1 MLARVSLAALA
12 LVPLHL
18 AVQGALPQSL
28 ATWRAF
34 AVMAFLNNVIPF
46 SLIVTGQ
53 SLITAGLASIINATT
68 PLFTFAV
75 MAAAGQERVLGHKIA
90 GLVLGLAGVAILRGG
105 DLLARDQQ
113 LVGILLCL
121 GAAFSYGLAGFWAK
135 RRLTGVP
142 ALTSATC
149 QLLCSSLMMLPLAAG
164 FGNIASLAT
173 ASGRAWLS
181 LLAFAL
187 LSTALAYV
195 VFFKI
200 VTRSGPFAV
209 MLVTMLIPVSAI
221 AMGAAFLGEPV
232 ATREI
237 AGAIVISLALLLIDG
252 RVLGRLGRSRPA

>member
-1 MLARVSLAALA
+1 MLTIRANTRHQILTEDAKPVQKRNPNVPVDLAAIVHRCLEKDPDERYPSMEGLEA
-12 LVPLHL
+12 DL
-18 AVQGALPQSL
+18 
-28 ATWRAF
+28 RAF
-34 AVMAFLNNVIPF
+34 LDGKPVRVEGVVRVN
-46 SLIVTGQ
+46 T
-53 SLITAGLASIINATT
+53 
-68 PLFTFAV
+68 
-75 MAAAGQERVLGHKIA
+75 ERH
-90 GLVLGLAGVAILRGG
+90 
-105 DLLARDQQ
+105 ARDQQ

-121 GAAFSYGLAGFWAK
+121 GAAFSYGLDGFWAK

-164 FGNIASLAT
+164 LGNIASLAT

-187 LSTALAYV
+187 LSTALAYI

-221 AMGAAFLGEPV
+221 AMGAAFLGEPI
-232 ATREI
+232 AAREI

>member
-1 MLARVSLAALA
+1 MTAPSAIDPRDWALLLFLSVLWGGSYLFVGIAVRELDPLVIVLVRVSIAALA
-12 LVPLHL
+12 LIPIHL
-18 AVQGALPQSL
+18 SVQGPLPQSL

-75 MAAAGQERVLGHKIA
+75 MAAAGQERVLGHKVA
-90 GLVLGLAGVAILRGG
+90 GLFLGLAGVVILRGG

-113 LVGILLCL
+113 LAGILFCL

-149 QLLCSSLMMLPLAAG
+149 QLLCSSLMMAPLAAG
-164 FGNIASLAT
+164 FGNVTGLEI
-173 ASGRAWLS
+173 GRAH
-181 LLAFAL
+181 
-187 LSTALAYV
+187 V
-195 VFFKI
+195 
-200 VTRSGPFAV
+200 
-209 MLVTMLIPVSAI
+209 
-221 AMGAAFLGEPV
+221 
-232 ATREI
+232 
-237 AGAIVISLALLLIDG
+237 
-252 RVLGRLGRSRPA
+252 